1 MLGVKQ
7 WRGRPLC
14 LALGVF
20 DGVHL
25 GHRQVIG
32 TTVEM
37 AQGHD
42 VIPAV
47 LTFDPHP
54 SAVVDPRGA
63 PPLLTT
69 TDEKL
74 QLLKGLGVG
83 MTVVAEFNRAL
94 ADMSAR
100 EFVEEVLVKSF
111 RARCVVVGE
120 QWRFGAKGL
129 GTPALLRKMAREF
142 SFGVTMVP
150 RVVMN
155 GRKVSSTR
163 IRKLLLRGRVR
174 EANELLGR
182 RYSLEGTV
190 VPGDGV
196 GTELGFPTANLE
208 IAAEKLIPADGI
220 YACWAGVKRM
230 WPAVVYIGARPT
242 FGNSAKRRIEVH
254 LLEHG
259 ERVALLRRWVKT
271 EFVERLRADK
281 RFATTEALVRQ
292 IRCDCD
298 EAWKLLKSGRSRG
311 KLDAD

>member
-1 MLGVKQ
+1 MKVMLGIKQ

-32 TTVEM
+32 TTVKL

-54 SAVVDPRGA
+54 SAIVDPRGA

-83 MTVVAEFNRAL
+83 MTIVAEFNQTL
-94 ADMSAR
+94 ANLSAR
-100 EFVEEVLVKSF
+100 EFVEEILVKKL

-120 QWRFGAKGL
+120 QWRFGAKGQ
-129 GTPALLRKMAREF
+129 GTPALLRKLAREF
-142 SFGVTMVP
+142 GFGVTMAP
-150 RVVMN
+150 RVLIN

-163 IRKLLLRGRVR
+163 IRELLLRGRVS
-174 EANELLGR
+174 EASELLGR
-182 RYSLEGTV
+182 PYSLEGMV
-190 VPGDGV
+190 IPGDGL
-196 GTELGFPTANLE
+196 GTELGFPTANLSL
-208 IAAEKLIPADGI
+208 APEKLIPADGI
-220 YACWAGVKRM
+220 YAGWAGVKRR
-230 WPAVVYIGARPT
+230 WPAVIYIGARPT
-242 FGNSAKRRIEVH
+242 FGHSSERRIEVH

-259 ERVALLRRWVKT
+259 ERVALLKRWVKA
-271 EFVERLRADK
+271 EFVARLRSDK
-281 RFATTEALVRQ
+281 RFATPEALVRQ

-298 EAWKLLKSGRSRG
+298 EAWKALKGRS
-311 KLDAD
+311 